1 MGPCAFP
8 QHKLVRGPWDS
19 RREVSKTPSKRRETR
34 TVTTPIAKPAPIR
47 RGNRPSQVVGRLR
60 RHGYPIFC
68 AADVL
73 DEIVDYSEENLQR
86 ERGGFLLGGL
96 YLDHRVYVEIQH
108 FVPARLTI
116 DRAASMTFTHN
127 TWAALSRE
135 AHSRFPESILLG
147 WHHTHPGF
155 GIFLSAYDRFIHTH
169 FFSQPWHV
177 AMVVDPCQK
186 ELGFFQW
193 SGQQLLD
200 CGFVVVPSAPSQTD
214 N

>member
-8 QHKLVRGPWDS
+8 QHKSVLGPWDL
-19 RREVSKTPSKRRETR
+19 RREVSETPSKRRETR

-155 GIFLSAYDRFIHTH
+155 GIFLSAYDRF
-169 FFSQPWHV
+169 
-177 AMVVDPCQK
+177 C
-186 ELGFFQW
+186 
-193 SGQQLLD
+193 LLYTS
-200 CGFVVVPSAPSQTD
+200 PSPRDIS
-214 N
+214 